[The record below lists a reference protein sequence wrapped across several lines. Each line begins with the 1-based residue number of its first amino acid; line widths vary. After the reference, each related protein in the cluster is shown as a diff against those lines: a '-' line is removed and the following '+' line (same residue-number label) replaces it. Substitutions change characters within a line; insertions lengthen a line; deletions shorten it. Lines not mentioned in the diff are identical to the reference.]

1 MKLVGKILL
10 VLGILIT
17 IGVIIY
23 FNIVYHNPQV
33 ILMIGIVSV
42 IIGLI
47 TIIVDC

>member
-23 FNIVYHNPQV
+23 FNIVYPNPQA
-33 ILMIGIVSV
+33 ILMIGIVSA
-42 IIGLI
+42 IIGFI
-47 TIIVDC
+47 TIIADC